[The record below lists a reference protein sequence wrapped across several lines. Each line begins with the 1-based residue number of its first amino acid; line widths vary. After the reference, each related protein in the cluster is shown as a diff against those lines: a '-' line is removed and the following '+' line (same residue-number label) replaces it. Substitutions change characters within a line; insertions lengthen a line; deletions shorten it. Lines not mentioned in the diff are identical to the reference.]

1 MFNYLRFRFR
11 YKSYIIILLGIF
23 IGTILADILFENPDY
38 FIGITCVLVGLL
50 IGECIMIKKWF
61 KKR

>member
-1 MFNYLRFRFR
+1 MFNYLRFR

-23 IGTILADILFENPDY
+23 IGTILADILFDNPDY
-38 FIGITCVLVGLL
+38 IIGFTCVLVGLL

>member
-1 MFNYLRFRFR
+1 MFNYLRFR

-23 IGTILADILFENPDY
+23 IGTILADILFENPNY

-50 IGECIMIKKWF
+50 IGECIMIKRWF

>member
-1 MFNYLRFRFR
+1 MFNYLRFR

-23 IGTILADILFENPDY
+23 IGTILAEILFETPDY
-38 FIGITCVLVGLL
+38 IMGITCVLVGLL

-61 KKR
+61 KER